1 MWRTEWGQR
10 YSKLVISGLGI
21 RRILERH
28 LNESASFI
36 FNPFVVG
43 ANQLNQITL
52 HLVRDHLQDVGQ
64 VLAFGR

>member
-1 MWRTEWGQR
+1 
-10 YSKLVISGLGI
+10 LVISGLDV
-21 RRILERH
+21 RRILQRH

-43 ANQLNQITL
+43 ANQLKQITL
-52 HLVRDHLQDVGQ
+52 HLVRNHSQDVSQ

>member
-1 MWRTEWGQR
+1 
-10 YSKLVISGLGI
+10 LVISGLDV

-36 FNPFVVG
+36 FNPFAVG

-52 HLVRDHLQDVGQ
+52 YLVGDHFQDVGQ
-64 VLAFGR
+64 MLALGG